1 MYGIAVSS
9 RGQTTT
15 DHEGLTT
22 TKSILEGIINISK
35 PFGPT
40 SFSVV
45 ESVRRVIGAKKAG
58 HIGTLDPIA
67 EGILPVAIGK
77 ATKLIPFIH
86 GQQKKYIF
94 EIKWGEKTSTDD
106 SEGVVINTSKRLP
119 KEEEINEKLKNFL
132 GYIDQTPPKA
142 SAVKINGKRAYQ
154 LLRENKN
161 IELKPKKVFVSK
173 IKLLNSIDKHY
184 STFEIECGKGFYV
197 RAFARDLAESL
208 GTFGHIVALKRAKVG
223 LFAIETAILL
233 DDLIKIRQ
241 THQEFNF
248 IHSSVSMLDD
258 ILAYEVVEKEDLK
271 NLSLGKSIIL
281 NLNNLIKPLL
291 NSVDKKLVFL
301 SCKGNIISYGK
312 LNNDLFIPK
321 KILL

>member
-1 MYGIAVSS
+1 MNENIQGW
-9 RGQTTT
+9 
-15 DHEGLTT
+15 
-22 TKSILEGIINISK
+22 INLYK
-35 PFGPT
+35 PKNIT
-40 SFSVV
+40 SFYAIKKIKYKFKIKK
-45 ESVRRVIGAKKAG
+45 IGHA
-58 HIGTLDPIA
+58 GTLDPLA
-67 EGILPVAIGK
+67 EGVLPIAIGK

-94 EIKWGEKTSTDD
+94 EIKWGKKTSTDD
-106 SEGVVINTSKRLP
+106 SDGVVINTSKKLP
-119 KEEEINEKLKNFL
+119 KEEEINKQLKNFL

-173 IKLLNSIDKHY
+173 IKLLDSIDKHY

-241 THQEFNF
+241 TQQEFNF

-258 ILAYEVVEKEDLK
+258 ILAYEVVEEEDLK

-301 SCKGNIISYGK
+301 SFKGNIISYGK

>member
-1 MYGIAVSS
+1 MNENIQGW
-9 RGQTTT
+9 
-15 DHEGLTT
+15 
-22 TKSILEGIINISK
+22 INLYK
-35 PFGPT
+35 PKNIT
-40 SFSVV
+40 SFYAIKKIKYKFKIKK
-45 ESVRRVIGAKKAG
+45 IGHA
-58 HIGTLDPIA
+58 GTLDPLA
-67 EGILPVAIGK
+67 EGVLPIAIGK

-106 SEGVVINTSKRLP
+106 SDGVVINTSKKLP
-119 KEEEINEKLKNFL
+119 KEEEINKQLKNFL

-173 IKLLNSIDKHY
+173 IKLLDSIDKHY

-241 THQEFNF
+241 TQQEFNF

-258 ILAYEVVEKEDLK
+258 ILAYEVVEEEDLK

-301 SCKGNIISYGK
+301 SFKGNIISYGK

>member
-1 MYGIAVSS
+1 MNENIQGW
-9 RGQTTT
+9 
-15 DHEGLTT
+15 
-22 TKSILEGIINISK
+22 INLYK
-35 PFGPT
+35 PKNIT
-40 SFSVV
+40 SFYAIKKIKYKFKIKK
-45 ESVRRVIGAKKAG
+45 IGHA
-58 HIGTLDPIA
+58 GTLDPLA
-67 EGILPVAIGK
+67 EGVLPIAIGK

-94 EIKWGEKTSTDD
+94 EIKWGKKTSTDD
-106 SEGVVINTSKRLP
+106 SDGVVINTSKKLP
-119 KEEEINEKLKNFL
+119 KEEEINKQLKNFL

-173 IKLLNSIDKHY
+173 IKLLDSIDKHY

-258 ILAYEVVEKEDLK
+258 ILAYEVVEEEDLK

-301 SCKGNIISYGK
+301 SFKGNIISYGK

>member
-1 MYGIAVSS
+1 MNENIQGW
-9 RGQTTT
+9 
-15 DHEGLTT
+15 
-22 TKSILEGIINISK
+22 INLYK
-35 PFGPT
+35 PKNIT
-40 SFSVV
+40 SFYAIKKIKYKFKIKK
-45 ESVRRVIGAKKAG
+45 IGHA
-58 HIGTLDPIA
+58 GTLDPLA
-67 EGILPVAIGK
+67 EGVLPIAIGK

-86 GQQKKYIF
+86 SQQKKYIF

-106 SEGVVINTSKRLP
+106 SDGIVINTSKKLP

-241 THQEFNF
+241 TQQEFNF

-258 ILAYEVVEKEDLK
+258 ILAYEVVEEEDLK

-301 SCKGNIISYGK
+301 SFKGNIISYGK

>member
-1 MYGIAVSS
+1 MNENIQGW
-9 RGQTTT
+9 
-15 DHEGLTT
+15 
-22 TKSILEGIINISK
+22 INLYK
-35 PFGPT
+35 PKNIT
-40 SFSVV
+40 SFYAIKKIKYKFKIKK
-45 ESVRRVIGAKKAG
+45 IGHA
-58 HIGTLDPIA
+58 GTLDPLA
-67 EGILPVAIGK
+67 EGVLPIAIGK

-86 GQQKKYIF
+86 SQQKKYIF

-106 SEGVVINTSKRLP
+106 SDGIVINTSKKLP

-173 IKLLNSIDKHY
+173 IKLLDSIDKLC

-241 THQEFNF
+241 TLQEFNF

-291 NSVDKKLVFL
+291 NSGDKKLVFL
-301 SCKGNIISYGK
+301 SFKGNIISYGK

>member
-1 MYGIAVSS
+1 MNENIQGW
-9 RGQTTT
+9 
-15 DHEGLTT
+15 
-22 TKSILEGIINISK
+22 INLYK
-35 PFGPT
+35 PKNIT
-40 SFSVV
+40 SFYAIKKIKYKFKIKK
-45 ESVRRVIGAKKAG
+45 IGHA
-58 HIGTLDPIA
+58 GTLDPLA
-67 EGILPVAIGK
+67 EGVLPIAIGK

-106 SEGVVINTSKRLP
+106 SDGVVINTSKKLP
-119 KEEEINEKLKNFL
+119 KEEEINEQLKNFL

-241 THQEFNF
+241 TQQEFNF

-258 ILAYEVVEKEDLK
+258 ILAYEVVEEEDLK

-301 SCKGNIISYGK
+301 SFKGNIISYGK

>member
-1 MYGIAVSS
+1 MNENIQGW
-9 RGQTTT
+9 
-15 DHEGLTT
+15 
-22 TKSILEGIINISK
+22 INLYK
-35 PFGPT
+35 PKNIT
-40 SFSVV
+40 SFYAIKKIKYKFKIKK
-45 ESVRRVIGAKKAG
+45 IGHA
-58 HIGTLDPIA
+58 GTLDPLA
-67 EGILPVAIGK
+67 EGVLPIAIGK

-106 SEGVVINTSKRLP
+106 SDGVVIHTSKKLP
-119 KEEEINEKLKNFL
+119 EEEEINKQLKNFL

-241 THQEFNF
+241 TQQEFNF

-258 ILAYEVVEKEDLK
+258 ILAYEVVEEEDLK

-291 NSVDKKLVFL
+291 NSVDEKLVFL
-301 SCKGNIISYGK
+301 SFKGNIISYGK

>member
-1 MYGIAVSS
+1 MNENIQGW
-9 RGQTTT
+9 
-15 DHEGLTT
+15 
-22 TKSILEGIINISK
+22 INLYK
-35 PFGPT
+35 PKNIT
-40 SFSVV
+40 SFYAIKKIKYKFKIKK
-45 ESVRRVIGAKKAG
+45 IGHA
-58 HIGTLDPIA
+58 GTLDPLA
-67 EGILPVAIGK
+67 EGVLPIAIGK

-106 SEGVVINTSKRLP
+106 SEGVVINTSKKLP

-173 IKLLNSIDKHY
+173 LKLLDSIDKHC
-184 STFEIECGKGFYV
+184 SIFEIECGKGFYV

-271 NLSLGKSIIL
+271 NLSLGKSIII

-301 SCKGNIISYGK
+301 SFKGNIISYGK

>member
-1 MYGIAVSS
+1 MNENIQGW
-9 RGQTTT
+9 
-15 DHEGLTT
+15 
-22 TKSILEGIINISK
+22 INLYK
-35 PFGPT
+35 PKNIT
-40 SFSVV
+40 SFYAIKKIKYKFKIKK
-45 ESVRRVIGAKKAG
+45 IGHA
-58 HIGTLDPIA
+58 GTLDPLA
-67 EGILPVAIGK
+67 EGVLPIAIGK

-94 EIKWGEKTSTDD
+94 EIKWGKKTSTDD
-106 SEGVVINTSKRLP
+106 SDGVVINTSKKLP
-119 KEEEINEKLKNFL
+119 KEEEINKQLKNFL

-173 IKLLNSIDKHY
+173 IKLLDSIDKHC
-184 STFEIECGKGFYV
+184 SIFEIECGKGFYV

-241 THQEFNF
+241 TQQEFNF

-258 ILAYEVVEKEDLK
+258 ILAYEVVEEEDLK

-301 SCKGNIISYGK
+301 SFKGNIISYGK